1 MAPAPP
7 DKFIPVFFL
16 LHTAMKRCFQ
26 SPSTVFSSFSPSLS
40 VLHSVGE
47 QTKVEVG
54 FLFPWGHL
62 MPYMLSTIYQII
74 LTTLTQ
80 GALQVLTS
88 AVETV
93 KIQRQKRQWIISE
106 TIGLLIFQRLHLRTS
121 LKRSRCMFTGF
132 VAQVEQPMRLT
143 DETDRKEQLNV
154 GWSFFIYIYIFF
166 FFFLLQLLFFA
177 MERVNRALTD
187 SVSIN
192 RTTCFF
198 LLPSHCQWTDL
209 CSCLNSQ

>member
-1 MAPAPP
+1 MHFSRLLITWPP
-7 DKFIPVFFL
+7 HRQINSFLFFFSSIPPWRDAFSHHRL
-16 LHTAMKRCFQ
+16 
-26 SPSTVFSSFSPSLS
+26 SFSSFSPSLS

-166 FFFLLQLLFFA
+166 FFFFFA
-177 MERVNRALTD
+177 PAVVFCNGACKQGTD
-187 SVSIN
+187 GF
-192 RTTCFF
+192 CE
-198 LLPSHCQWTDL
+198 HK
-209 CSCLNSQ
+209 